1 MAANMHLSHTD
12 VFEGSY
18 CKGSANKWISDP
30 CEPSFWWDP
39 PTLSIL
45 QETGTFWEVG
55 FYFGLTIFLADY
67 FIITENVRD
76 CEWLIFI
83 YDKYME

>member
-18 CKGSANKWISDP
+18 CKGSANTWISDL
-30 CEPSFWWDP
+30 CEPSFWRNP

-67 FIITENVRD
+67 FIIR
-76 CEWLIFI
+76 II
-83 YDKYME
+83 